1 VNEPGA
7 EAMPVRQHTTTLR
20 GRLRAETAGW
30 HDQMEAVAD
39 IPGSIRTR
47 DEYVELLS
55 KLYELHA
62 CFENH
67 LAATRFHEAWVSV
80 GVDMDAHFRANLLA
94 ADLVGLGASAPTSPM
109 TSAPFATF
117 GHALGCLYVLEGSSL
132 GGRTVARIVRAT
144 LGEVPMTFLTGDGRS
159 DPVPWLSLCNA
170 LARFEA
176 RGGDGGAVV
185 SGACGIF
192 AAFADH
198 LNRRAP
204 SQTHGAVTPI

>member
-1 VNEPGA
+1 VPRRPDGTTRWKRWLTYRVRFV
-7 EAMPVRQHTTTLR
+7 PVMSTLSCSQSCTNCTLA
-20 GRLRAETAGW
+20 LRITLLPQ
-30 HDQMEAVAD
+30 DSTK
-39 IPGSIRTR
+39 PGS
-47 DEYVELLS
+47 
-55 KLYELHA
+55 
-62 CFENH
+62 
-67 LAATRFHEAWVSV
+67 VS
-80 GVDMDAHFRANLLA
+80 
-94 ADLVGLGASAPTSPM
+94 ASIWTPTFVP
-109 TSAPFATF
+109 TCWQLIF